1 MAGNSWNA
9 KSTEMQRMS
18 QAFLSSQ
25 ESQKKAKNLSSL
37 FVSKHPCCFL
47 CCSVAKSS
55 PTLRLHGPQHTRLPC
70 PSLSPRVCSNSC
82 PFSWWCYLIMSSSA
96 PDPILLPPIF
106 PSIRVFSNES
116 GLHIRWP
123 KYWSFSFSIS
133 LSNAY
138 SRLVF
143 FRMD

>member
-1 MAGNSWNA
+1 
-9 KSTEMQRMS
+9 MQRMS

-82 PFSWWCYLIMSSSA
+82 PFSQCRYLTISSSGT
-96 PDPILLPPIF
+96 P
-106 PSIRVFSNES
+106 
-116 GLHIRWP
+116 
-123 KYWSFSFSIS
+123 FSFCLQSSVAAGSFPMNCCTGKS
-133 LSNAY
+133 LSKILYNTYKLTSSSSWIA
-138 SRLVF
+138 LE
-143 FRMD
+143 